1 MKKIL
6 FLAVFLLLSTPFS
19 NVEAAKIDQK
29 VLNEMLTTVNED
41 YLYPVNNAELVANG
55 LNALHNLDKKFVA
68 YKGSDRVYMYYDQ
81 TITAIIPFPAD
92 DKDIG
97 AWVKGLNS
105 ALQAASK
112 VSEDVAL
119 HDFELPD
126 LIMKGMLSGLDK
138 YSHYYSQYEYK
149 EEDYRHNFRIFFA
162 SRMIED
168 ILYLNIRLFNKQT
181 SAKVREALGKNPQ
194 AAGVII
200 DLRGNAGGMLNEAI
214 KTADLFT
221 DDEIITYTTARDN
234 SNVHYYISKKGVL
247 CDKPM
252 VILIDGETA
261 SAAEVLAAGLQ
272 DQSRAKLVGTKSFG
286 KGTVQNI
293 TEISNGGKLVLTTE
307 QFFTPS
313 GKVIHENG
321 AEPDICTELWRD
333 DKCSREPR
341 SGKEEDIE
349 TAVKLLHGELDDE
362 L

>member
-6 FLAVFLLLSTPFS
+6 FLAVFLLLSISLTDAK
-19 NVEAAKIDQK
+19 AAKIDQK
-29 VLNEMLTTVNED
+29 VLGEMLTTLDNE

-68 YKGSDRVYMYYDQ
+68 YKGSDRVYVYYDQ

-92 DKDIG
+92 DKDVK
-97 AWVKGLNS
+97 AWVKGMDS
-105 ALQAASK
+105 ALQAAAK

-126 LIMKGMLSGLDK
+126 LMMKGMLSGLDK
-138 YSHYYSQYEYK
+138 FSHYYSQYEYK
-149 EEDYRHNFRIFFA
+149 EEDYRHNFRLFFA

-168 ILYLNIRLFNKQT
+168 ILYINIRLFNKQT
-181 SAKVREALGKNPQ
+181 SDKVRAALEENPD
-194 AAGVII
+194 AAGIII
-200 DLRGNAGGMLNEAI
+200 DLRGNAGGMLNGAI

-221 DDEIITYTTARDN
+221 DDEIITYTTERNN

-272 DQSRAKLVGTKSFG
+272 DQSRAKLIGTKSFG

-293 TEISNGGKLVLTTE
+293 TEMSNGGKLVLTTE

-321 AEPDICTELWRD
+321 AEPDICTEFGRD

-341 SGKEEDIE
+341 SNKDEDIE
-349 TAVKLLHGELDDE
+349 TAVKLLHGELE
-362 L
+362 G